1 MAHTDTLRKIG
12 SSSSATTN
20 HPHYSSGLHVF
31 KAGCG
36 IRKKTLYIVDI
47 KPHCPLHLSNRPT
60 NLHIPETHDIM
71 TPAIDLLKKKKI
83 THTVH
88 SYQHEPNHP
97 SYGKEAAE
105 KLGFPAQQVF
115 KTLVAELGDGT
126 LAVAI
131 IPVDQML
138 GMKQLAKA
146 ASAKKAAMAD
156 RKMVE
161 KTTGYVLGGVSPL
174 GQKKLLKTILDSSA
188 HDFATIC
195 VSAGRRGLEI
205 ELSPNDLLNLTRGIT
220 APLCQEE

>member
-1 MAHTDTLRKIG
+1 
-12 SSSSATTN
+12 
-20 HPHYSSGLHVF
+20 
-31 KAGCG
+31 
-36 IRKKTLYIVDI
+36 
-47 KPHCPLHLSNRPT
+47 
-60 NLHIPETHDIM
+60 M

-83 THTVH
+83 PHTVH
-88 SYQHEPNHP
+88 SYQHDPNHS
-97 SYGKEAAE
+97 SYGMEAAE
-105 KLGFPAQQVF
+105 KLGFAPQQVF

-131 IPVDQML
+131 IPVDRML

-146 ASAKKAAMAD
+146 AGAKKAAMAD
-156 RKMVE
+156 RKTVE

-195 VSAGRRGLEI
+195 VSAGRRGLDI
-205 ELSPNDLLNLTRGIT
+205 ELSPNDLLSLTRGIT